1 MTLDDIPGIL
11 IVLCG
16 IGLVLL
22 MRFVPDGLE
31 WLEGLGRRRSAPAD
45 GGEEEDSAP
54 LSVRMDIRVTG
65 RDGRKGRKEGP
76 KKAR

>member
-22 MRFVPDGLE
+22 TRFVPDGLE
-31 WLEGLGRRRSAPAD
+31 WLEGLGRRRPAAAD
-45 GGEEEDSAP
+45 GGEEDSAP

-65 RDGRKGRKEGP
+65 RDGRKGRKGRP